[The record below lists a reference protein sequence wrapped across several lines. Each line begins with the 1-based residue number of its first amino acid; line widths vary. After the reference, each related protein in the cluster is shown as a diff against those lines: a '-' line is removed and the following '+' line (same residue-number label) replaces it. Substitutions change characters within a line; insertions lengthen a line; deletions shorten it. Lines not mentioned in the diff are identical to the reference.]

1 MACVQAAEFLLT
13 NRSVKLMAQHQDT
26 IEPQLAALQ
35 HGATSIGYN
44 ADMALQV
51 GDSVLISLQFEW
63 AVVYAHFVRQLLG
76 HCTDEDLAA
85 MNTTVCETG
94 WAVGEQYFPG
104 YQEGAMALTSPS
116 WKVPAHAKAAMFKAQ
131 TDMLNKARGQ
141 EAVFCGAL
149 ASNSEKDKDGPKEP
163 QVGEG
168 QCLTDGQILG
178 MMYYVQ
184 GATVEA
190 VFEPEK
196 HIDCHLGQRVERLE
210 GKDPRCV
217 ACDAGLFSRSFQA
230 SSCTPCAAGF
240 FASLPG
246 QSTCTSC
253 GTHPRV

>member
-1 MACVQAAEFLLT
+1 MRGAPERRAVASVQAAEFLLT

-26 IEPQLAALQ
+26 IEPQLAALR

-76 HCTDEDLAA
+76 SCTDEDLAA
-85 MNTTVCETG
+85 MNTTVCKTG
-94 WAVGEQYFPG
+94 WVDGEQYFPG

-141 EAVFCGAL
+141 EVVFCGLL
-149 ASNSEKDKDGPKEP
+149 ASNSEEDKDGPKEP
-163 QVGEG
+163 QVVAG
-168 QCLTDGQILG
+168 QCLNDGQILG

-196 HIDCHLGQRVERLE
+196 HIDCYLGQRVERLE
-210 GKDPRCV
+210 GSAMRHLRCW
-217 ACDAGLFSRSFQA
+217 LFQSII
-230 SSCTPCAAGF
+230 SSVKLHSLCARPF
-240 FASLPG
+240 
-246 QSTCTSC
+246 
-253 GTHPRV
+253 R